1 MRYTPEALTA
11 EMQRLDYPVT
21 KRRLIDWV
29 QKDLLPHPMPR
40 GRGRGPGKI
49 YEWHEPDI
57 LHRAIDVFELLEWHR
72 RAKDVVLPLWAL
84 GYAVPLDRVRPELQR
99 RADTFAVLIEQAIP
113 VGGDR
118 VDLVSDLVYET
129 KAQFRV
135 NPNGFPT
142 PVVEALLHA
151 VVNPHAAQWPWII
164 EDLQTTVMTNAGGL
178 MDWPG
183 ESRVI
188 ELVAG
193 VREQFSVD
201 QFLTAVA
208 DASDAE
214 LFRVQEDLRR
224 SVQSARAVAS
234 FHPNLDQ
241 LALPHLVASLSVIA
255 GIIDLAGRRAGHG
268 GQIDRLVETFVEGCR
283 QVLTD
288 PRLRAEVQ
296 RLREYED
303 GADINT

>member
-1 MRYTPEALTA
+1 MRYTPEVLTA

-29 QKDLLPHPMPR
+29 QKELLPHPMPR

-57 LHRAIDVFELLEWHR
+57 LHRAIDVFELLVWHR

-84 GYAVPLDRVRPELQR
+84 GYAMPLDRVRPELHR
-99 RADTFAVLIEQAIP
+99 RADTVAVLIDQAIP

-118 VDLVSDLVYET
+118 ADLVGDLADET
-129 KAQFRV
+129 ETRFRDH
-135 NPNGFPT
+135 PNGFPT
-142 PVVEALLHA
+142 PIVEALLHA
-151 VVNPHAAQWPWII
+151 VVNPNDAQWAWIV
-164 EDLQTTVMTNAGGL
+164 DGLRAAVMTDEHGL
-178 MDWPG
+178 RDWPG
-183 ESRVI
+183 ERRVV
-188 ELVAG
+188 ELVA
-193 VREQFSVD
+193 VMREQFSVD
-201 QFLTAVA
+201 QLQTVVT

-214 LFRVQEDLRR
+214 LTRVQDDMRQC
-224 SVQSARAVAS
+224 VQSVRAVVS
-234 FHPNLDQ
+234 FHPNLNQ

-296 RLREYED
+296 RLREHEY